1 MWKKALIVQKNA
13 GFLDQVA
20 IFSYKNAEK
29 DKGHYPAIFTK
40 QPWPMKDFLYGQ
52 ENFFLAGLKQQIP
65 SGQDAR
71 PMWPTWVAN
80 QNTGFTSSCPL
91 TGAAM

>member
-1 MWKKALIVQKNA
+1 
-13 GFLDQVA
+13 
-20 IFSYKNAEK
+20 
-29 DKGHYPAIFTK
+29 
-40 QPWPMKDFLYGQ
+40 MKDFLYGQ
-52 ENFFLAGLKQQIP
+52 ENFFLAGLKQP

-80 QNTGFTSSCPL
+80 QNTGFTSSCTL